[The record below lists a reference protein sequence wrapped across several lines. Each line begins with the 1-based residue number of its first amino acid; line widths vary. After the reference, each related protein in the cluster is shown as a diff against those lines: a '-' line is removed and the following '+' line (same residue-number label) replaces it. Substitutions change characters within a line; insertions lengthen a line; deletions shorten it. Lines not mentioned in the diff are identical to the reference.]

1 MNTDSYRDV
10 INACRFCFMCR
21 HLATTANVTFREA
34 DIPRGNALI
43 IDRLRMKPEQWSDTD
58 FIKTFYDNTLSAA
71 CRKHCVSHFDEA
83 GLALAARCDVVGQGF
98 APAEVQAVADA
109 LKADFDPQL
118 SGEGSEVLYLKTTT
132 YAVGATAAADAFA
145 GLMELAGVSYA
156 TLSVNDTGKAL
167 AALGYTKDA
176 AEWATKV
183 KALIEKSGSK
193 TVVVSCPAAYDA
205 LKNDFAKWGAALDG
219 IEVLHTSEY
228 LLKLVE
234 SGKLKLPENGSTV
247 YFIDSDFL
255 RNYNDITEEPRSLLK
270 AASCELRPLGTNV
283 EESFALGEGSVV
295 FDKIRP
301 ALAAR
306 LRGRLIQEM
315 DSPEDILVTASPYT
329 YELLA
334 ACAEP
339 KLNVLTLEQA
349 CLTSAQTPAAV

>member
-21 HLATTANVTFREA
+21 HLATTANVSFREA

-43 IDRLRMKPEQWSDTD
+43 IDRLSMKPEQWSNPD

-83 GLALAARCDVVGQGF
+83 GLALAARCDVVEQGL

-118 SGEGSEVLYLKTTT
+118 SGEGCEVLYLKSTT
-132 YAVGATAAADAFA
+132 YTAGAIAAADAFA
-145 GLMELAGVSYA
+145 GLMELAGVSYE
-156 TLSVNDTGKAL
+156 TLSVSDTGKAL
-167 AALGYTKDA
+167 GALGYTKDA
-176 AEWATKV
+176 AELAAQV
-183 KALIEKSGSK
+183 KALIEKSGCKS
-193 TVVVSCPAAYDA
+193 VVVSCPAAYDA
-205 LKNDFAKWGAALDG
+205 LKNDFAKWGAALDS

-234 SGKLKLPENGSTV
+234 SGKLKLPENASTV
-247 YFIDSDFL
+247 YYIDSDFL
-255 RNYNDITEEPRSLLK
+255 RNYNDMAEEPRALLK
-270 AASCELRPLGTNV
+270 AAGCDLRPLGTNA

-301 ALAAR
+301 TLAAR
-306 LRGRLIQEM
+306 LRARLIQEM
-315 DSPEDILVTASPYT
+315 DSTEDILVTASPYT
-329 YELLA
+329 YEVLT
-334 ACAEP
+334 ACTEP

-349 CLTSAQTPAAV
+349 CLAQAQTPAAV